1 MDNDLGHHL
10 TLGQLITIL
19 GSISLL
25 SPTISTI
32 FLAPN
37 VRGALDKRKREG
49 SIRLTDL
56 YEDDDGAVTEETER
70 EYSVRTQKSLVL
82 LAAAVGTG
90 CSYAASLRS
99 MMHEE
104 YSFIIGWWVYTAAW
118 TLMLLHALYFQF
130 ERDYL
135 KTFSCATHLLIASS
149 TMFIARGTEFLLS
162 FTDLDVSFNSADWW
176 LWSSQIVAAVLLTI
190 AASCV
195 PRRPSVEKDG
205 RKVDDATSS
214 SIYSRVLFSW
224 MSDIFDKGWKTG
236 HLDESDMKRLP
247 ATHRSKNLYEKFRAL
262 KQRSKLWWTIFN
274 AHRGY
279 FAIQYVY
286 QTIMCATQFLPH
298 FMMLRILEALQRSA
312 KRPDGSTGNAWVWV
326 VGMFVS
332 MLVNATFTNALYWV
346 SFGQMNLYIRNELAS
361 LIFNK
366 TLRKKDVKGGQKAE
380 EKKDGE
386 DTAES
391 GTETDDSTPK
401 DKKDGEEKSDE
412 DSLEGL
418 RQGVVNLIA
427 VDSVRVADFG
437 CWSFIFYEAGL
448 SIGIGFAFLWQIL
461 GWQSICAG
469 FTLYLVLTPFN
480 QFFAKVYLAATDKVM
495 KVRDKKL
502 AVVSEALQGIRQIK
516 FAALE
521 DQWQKRIEDVRKD
534 EMNQVWRTVIAES
547 WLMACWIFGPIFLAA
562 ICLGTYAVVYGTL
575 TPAVAFT
582 ALAVFQELEFAM
594 SIVPELIGDMM
605 DAKVSA
611 ERIQKHLDSAE
622 KEDYI
627 KESSKIAFTDAT
639 IAWAAD
645 DDEKEEDKFV
655 IRDINADFPIGEL
668 SLITGATGSGKS
680 LMLAALLGEADLL
693 SGSLEMPRPLPK
705 ALRYDPKATADG
717 WVLTGST
724 AYVSQIPWIEN
735 ATIKDN
741 ILFGLPFD
749 EKRYTEVLRVCSL
762 TKDMEML
769 EDGDL
774 TAIGEQGIN
783 LSGGQKWRISL
794 ARAVYSRA
802 GILIFDDIFSA
813 VDAHVGKEI
822 FKNCLTGEIMKGR
835 TRILVTHHVQLCLPK
850 TEYIVELKD
859 GKVERAALVTDLKR
873 TGSLTKIIEQE
884 EEAQKHDQDMT
895 EESAIEDGSSSGSS
909 AEASSDGTVVEPVVQ
924 QEAKKPRT
932 FVEKEAR
939 EKGAVKFSVYRKYM
953 EASGGNRFWIFCI
966 GFFIASQGL
975 SLGRQWWMKLWTG
988 SAEAA
993 SATMHMHMSTSFTQ
1007 HVSQQFVA
1015 VMTEEK
1021 SLVYWLG
1028 FYILIC
1034 FFTGIFATLKYFIV
1048 ALGSY
1053 RASINLFNQMTHT
1066 VLRAPTRW
1074 FDTTPVGRI
1083 LNRFSADFT
1092 KIDSNLA
1099 NHIAFFGYSV
1109 LSLVAIVIAA
1119 AFITPIMLICAVV
1132 LFGVGLALAVYYL
1145 KTARE
1150 IKRIESVNKSPIFE
1164 LFGSV
1169 LLGVGTIRA
1178 FGESEAYIEK
1188 MDKRIDTYAE
1198 ATYYTNLA
1206 NRWMGIRMT
1215 YLGAVFSTLVAGLVV
1230 TIPNMDAALAG
1241 FAMSFAMEYT
1251 FAMIW
1256 ALRRYADL
1264 ELDFNAAERVIE
1276 YSIIPTEDQSGATP
1290 PAAWPHEGK
1299 VEVKDLV
1306 VAYADDLNPVL
1317 KGISFDVKPRERVG
1331 VVGRTGAGKS
1341 SLTLAI
1347 FRFLKAREGSIVID
1361 GLDISKITLKDLRSR
1376 LAIIPQDPVL
1386 FSGTIRSNLDPFDEH
1401 TDEECRTALERVNL
1415 VSTTSTP
1422 PSGTATPIPAP
1433 EADGTAAAVAAE
1445 AASIAST
1452 STGSSISANKNTNI
1466 FNSLDSKVSEGGLN
1480 LSQGQRQLLCLARV
1494 ILTGASILVMD
1505 EATSSIDH
1513 ETDAKIQEAIRETRY
1528 TVITIAHRL
1537 NTIMDYDRVLVLSS
1551 GKVVEYDS
1559 PKALLDDPDGVF
1571 RGMCKQTGQ
1580 IEEFQRIASRAWAQR
1595 RSL

>member
-1 MDNDLGHHL
+1 MDGDSQHHL

-19 GSISLL
+19 GSISLFA
-25 SPTISTI
+25 PTVSTF
-32 FLAPN
+32 FLAPS

-49 SIRLTDL
+49 PIRLTEL
-56 YEDDDGAVTEETER
+56 YEDEDGAITESSEK
-70 EYSVRTQKSLVL
+70 EYSVRLQKSLVL
-82 LAAAVGTG
+82 LAAAAGTA

-99 MMHEE
+99 MMHDD

-118 TLMLLHALYFQF
+118 TLMLLHSLYFQF

-149 TMFIARGTEFLLS
+149 TMFVARGTEFLLS
-162 FTDLDVSFNSADWW
+162 FTDLQVSFNSADWW
-176 LWSSQIVAAVLLTI
+176 LWSSQLVAATVLI
-190 AASCV
+190 FAASCV

-205 RKVDDATSS
+205 RKVDDINAS
-214 SIYSRVLFSW
+214 SIYSFMMFNW
-224 MSDIFDKGWKTG
+224 MSDIFAKGWRTG
-236 HLDESDMKRLP
+236 HLDESDMKLLP
-247 ATHRSKNLYEKFRAL
+247 AGHRSKNLYENFRAL
-262 KQRSKLWWTIFN
+262 KQQNKLWWTIFS

-279 FAIQYVY
+279 FAVQYFY
-286 QTIMCATQFLPH
+286 QTVMCATQFLPH
-298 FMMLRILEALQRSA
+298 FMMLQILKALEKSA
-312 KRPDGSTGNAWVWV
+312 KKPDGSTGNAWVWV
-326 VGMFVS
+326 VGMFVA
-332 MLVNATFTNALYWV
+332 MLVNAAFSNLLYWI
-346 SFGQMNLYIRNELAS
+346 SFGQMNLYIRNELAT

-366 TLRKKDVKGGQKAE
+366 TMRKKDVKGGQKAE
-380 EKKDGE
+380 KKDGE
-386 DTAES
+386 DSAES
-391 GTETDDSTPK
+391 DAESEDSTAKDK
-401 DKKDGEEKSDE
+401 DKKKSKQESEEDTLK
-412 DSLEGL
+412 GL

-427 VDSVRVADFG
+427 VDASRVSDFG
-437 CWSFIFYEAGL
+437 CWSFIFYEAAL

-469 FTLYLVLTPFN
+469 LVLYVVLTPFN
-480 QFFAKVYLAATDKVM
+480 QFIAKIYLEATDKVM

-521 DQWQKRIEDVRKD
+521 DQWQKRIEDVRQD
-534 EMNQVWRTVIAES
+534 EMNQIWRTVIANS

-562 ICLGTYAVVYGTL
+562 ICLGTYAVIYGSL
-575 TPAVAFT
+575 SPAVAFT

-627 KESSKIAFTDAT
+627 KSSAKIAFTNAT
-639 IAWAAD
+639 IAWASD
-645 DDEKEEDKFV
+645 DDEKEEDRFA
-655 IRDINADFPIGEL
+655 IRDINVEFPVGEL

-693 SGSLEMPRPLPK
+693 NGSLEMPRPLPK
-705 ALRYDPKATADG
+705 ALRYDSKATADG
-717 WVLTGST
+717 WILTGSA

-741 ILFGLPFD
+741 VLFGLPLD
-749 EKRYTEVLRVCSL
+749 EKRYTEVIRVCSL
-762 TKDMEML
+762 KKDMEML
-769 EDGDL
+769 EDGDM

-850 TEYIVELKD
+850 TDYIVELKD
-859 GKVERAALVTDLKR
+859 GRVERAASVTELKR

-884 EEAQKHDQDMT
+884 EEAQKHDKDMN
-895 EESAIEDGSSSGSS
+895 EELAIEVIAESSSQ
-909 AEASSDGTVVEPVVQ
+909 ANGTANGTAVVVKEP
-924 QEAKKPRT
+924 KKPRT
-932 FVEKEAR
+932 FIEKEAR
-939 EKGAVKFSVYRKYM
+939 EKGAIKFSVYKKYTQ
-953 EASGGNRFWIFCI
+953 ASGGLPFWTICI
-966 GFFIASQGL
+966 GFFVISQVL
-975 SLGRQWWMKLWTG
+975 NLGRQWWMKLWTG
-988 SAEAA
+988 SEEAA
-993 SATMHMHMSTSFTQ
+993 AAMHLHTTTSFTH
-1007 HVSQQFVA
+1007 HVSQQFVT

-1021 SLVYWLG
+1021 SLAYWLG

-1034 FFTGIFATLKYFIV
+1034 FFTGLFATLKYFIV

-1053 RASINLFNQMTHT
+1053 RASINLFNAMTYS

-1083 LNRFSADFT
+1083 LNRFSADFN

-1099 NHIAFFGYSV
+1099 NHIAFFGYSL
-1109 LSLVAIVIAA
+1109 LSLVGIVVAA
-1119 AFITPIMLICAVV
+1119 AFITPLMLVCAII
-1132 LFGVGLALAVYYL
+1132 LFGIGLALSLYYL

-1178 FGESEAYIEK
+1178 FGEGEAYIEK

-1198 ATYYTNLA
+1198 ATYYNHLA
-1206 NRWMGIRMT
+1206 NRWMSIRMT

-1230 TIPNMDAALAG
+1230 TLPDMDAALAG

-1264 ELDFNAAERVIE
+1264 ELDFNAGERVIE
-1276 YSIIPTEDQSGATP
+1276 YSVIETEDQSGATP

-1306 VAYADDLNPVL
+1306 VAYADDLDPVL
-1317 KGISFDVKPRERVG
+1317 KGVSFDVKPRERVG

-1401 TDEECRTALERVNL
+1401 TDEECRTALSSVNL
-1415 VSTTSTP
+1415 VSTTTAP
-1422 PSGTATPIPAP
+1422 TSGTVTPTNLS
-1433 EADGTAAAVAAE
+1433 GTTTPGG
-1445 AASIAST
+1445 AST
-1452 STGSSISANKNTNI
+1452 SSGNSNKNSNI
-1466 FNSLDSKVSEGGLN
+1466 FSSLDSKVSEGGLN

-1513 ETDAKIQEAIRETRY
+1513 ETDAKIQEAIRETNY

-1537 NTIMDYDRVLVLSS
+1537 NTIMDYDRVLVLEG
-1551 GKVVEYDS
+1551 GKVVEYDA
-1559 PKALLDDPDGVF
+1559 PKKLLEVKEGKF
-1571 RGMCKQTGQ
+1571 RGMCEQTGQ
-1580 IEEFQRIASRAWAQR
+1580 IEEFTKVAEKAWENRRI
-1595 RSL
+1595 

>member
-1 MDNDLGHHL
+1 MDDTSQKHHL
-10 TLGQLITIL
+10 TLGQLVTIL
-19 GSISLL
+19 ASISLL
-25 SPTISTI
+25 APAVSTF

-37 VRGALDKRKREG
+37 VRGALDKRKRG
-49 SIRLTDL
+49 VFIRLTDS
-56 YEDDDGAVTEETER
+56 YEDEDGVVTENSEK
-70 EYSVRTQKSLVL
+70 EYSVRLQKAVVL
-82 LAAAVGTG
+82 LAAAAGTG

-99 MMHEE
+99 MMHEDF
-104 YSFIIGWWVYTAAW
+104 SFIIGWWGYTAAW
-118 TLMLLHALYFQF
+118 TLILLHSLYFQF

-135 KTFSCATHLLIASS
+135 KTFTCAAHLLTAAF
-149 TMFIARGTEFLLS
+149 TMFVARGTEFLLS
-162 FTDLDVSFNSADWW
+162 FTDLQVSFNTADWW
-176 LWSSQIVAAVLLTI
+176 LWSAQVVAAAFLTI

-205 RKVDDATSS
+205 RKVDDANAS
-214 SIYSRVLFSW
+214 SIYSLIMFAW
-224 MSDIFDKGWKTG
+224 MSDLFAKGWKTG
-236 HLDESDMKRLP
+236 HLDESDMKLLP
-247 ATHRSKNLYEKFRAL
+247 STHRSKNLYQNFRTIT
-262 KQRSKLWWTIFN
+262 RRNKLWWTLFD
-274 AHRGY
+274 AHKSY
-279 FAIQYVY
+279 FAVQYFY
-286 QTIMCATQFLPH
+286 QTIICATQFLPH
-298 FMMLRILEALQRSA
+298 FMMLQILKALEISA
-312 KRPDGSTGNAWVWV
+312 KKPGGGTGNAWVWV

-332 MLVNATFTNALYWV
+332 MLINATFTNALYWI
-346 SFGQMNLYIRNELAS
+346 SFGQMNLFIRNELAS

-366 TLRKKDVKGGQKAE
+366 TMRKKDVKGGQKAE
-380 EKKDGE
+380 KKDGE
-386 DTAES
+386 DDSTES
-391 GTETDDSTPK
+391 GAETEDSTGN
-401 DKKDGEEKSDE
+401 DKKKSEEGSEE
-412 DSLEGL
+412 DSLKGL

-427 VDSVRVADFG
+427 VDSVRVSDFG
-437 CWSFIFYEAGL
+437 CWSFIFYEAAL

-461 GWQSICAG
+461 GWQSICSG
-469 FTLYLVLTPFN
+469 LVLYVILTPLN
-480 QFFAKVYLAATDKVM
+480 QFIAKIYLEASDKVM
-495 KVRDKKL
+495 KVRDRKL

-534 EMNQVWRTVIAES
+534 EMNQVWRTVIANT
-547 WLMACWIFGPIFLAA
+547 WLMACWIFGPVFLAA
-562 ICLGTYAVVYGTL
+562 ICLGTYAVIYGSL
-575 TPAVAFT
+575 SPAVAFT
-582 ALAVFQELEFAM
+582 ALAIFHELEFAM

-627 KESSKIAFTDAT
+627 KSSDKIAFTDAT
-639 IAWAAD
+639 IAWASD
-645 DDEKEEDKFV
+645 SDEKEEDRFV
-655 IRDINADFPIGEL
+655 IRDINVNFPVGEL

-693 SGSLEMPRPLPK
+693 TGSLEMPRPLPK
-705 ALRYDPKATADG
+705 ALRYDSKANADC
-717 WVLTGST
+717 WVLAGSA

-749 EKRYTEVLRVCSL
+749 ERRYAEVLRVCSL
-762 TKDMEML
+762 KKDMEML
-769 EDGDL
+769 EDGDM

-859 GKVERAALVTDLKR
+859 GQVERAASVTDLKR

-884 EEAQKHDQDMT
+884 DEAQKHDKDT
-895 EESAIEDGSSSGSS
+895 NEELAIEVIAESSNQANGNGN
-909 AEASSDGTVVEPVVQ
+909 GTTVAAKEP
-924 QEAKKPRT
+924 KKPRT

-939 EKGAVKFSVYRKYM
+939 EKGAIRFSVYRKYIQS
-953 EASGGNRFWIFCI
+953 SGGIPFWTVSI
-966 GFFIASQGL
+966 GFFVVSQAL
-975 SLGRQWWMKLWTG
+975 SLGQQWWVKLWTG
-988 SAEAA
+988 SEATA
-993 SATMHMHMSTSFTQ
+993 AAVHLQTTDSFTH
-1007 HVSQQFVA
+1007 HVSRQFFK

-1021 SLVYWLG
+1021 SLTYWLS

-1034 FFTGIFATLKYFIV
+1034 FFSGLFATLKYFIV

-1053 RASINLFNQMTHT
+1053 RASINLFNNMTHA

-1109 LSLVAIVIAA
+1109 LSLVGIVIAA
-1119 AFITPIMLICAVV
+1119 AFITPIMLICAII
-1132 LFGVGLALAVYYL
+1132 LFGVGLALALYYL
-1145 KTARE
+1145 KTARD

-1178 FGESEAYIEK
+1178 FGEGETYIEK

-1215 YLGAVFSTLVAGLVV
+1215 YLGAVFSTIVGGLVV
-1230 TIPNMDAALAG
+1230 TLPDMDAALAG

-1276 YSIIPTEDQSGATP
+1276 YSVIETEDQSGATP

-1299 VEVKDLV
+1299 VEVKDLI
-1306 VAYADDLNPVL
+1306 VAYAEDLDPVL
-1317 KGISFDVKPRERVG
+1317 KGITFDVKPRERVG

-1347 FRFLKAREGSIVID
+1347 FRFLRAREGSIVID

-1376 LAIIPQDPVL
+1376 IAIIPQDPVL
-1386 FSGTIRSNLDPFDEH
+1386 FSGSIRSNLDPFDEH
-1401 TDEECRTALERVNL
+1401 TDEECRNALARVNL
-1415 VSTTSTP
+1415 VNTSSTA
-1422 PSGTATPIPAP
+1422 PSGTATPIPPGSTTPGA
-1433 EADGTAAAVAAE
+1433 
-1445 AASIAST
+1445 AST
-1452 STGSSISANKNTNI
+1452 SSAGNKNTNI
-1466 FNSLDSKVSEGGLN
+1466 FSSLDSKVSEGGLN

-1513 ETDAKIQEAIRETRY
+1513 ETDAKIQEAIRETNY

-1537 NTIMDYDRVLVLSS
+1537 NTIMDYDRVLVLE
-1551 GKVVEYDS
+1551 GGRVVEFDS
-1559 PKALLDDPDGVF
+1559 PKELLGVEGGVF
-1571 RGMCKQTGQ
+1571 RGMCEQTGQ
-1580 IEEFQRIASRAWAQR
+1580 VEEFERVAGRAWESR
-1595 RSL
+1595 KP

>member
-1 MDNDLGHHL
+1 MDDSSQKHHL
-10 TLGQLITIL
+10 TLGQLVTTL
-19 GSISLL
+19 ASLAL
-25 SPTISTI
+25 
-32 FLAPN
+32 LAPAVSTFFIAPK

-56 YEDDDGAVTEETER
+56 YEDEDGVVTEESEGQ
-70 EYSVRTQKSLVL
+70 YSVRLQKSLVL
-82 LAAAVGTG
+82 LAAAAGTG

-99 MMHEE
+99 MMHNDF
-104 YSFIIGWWVYTAAW
+104 SFIIGWWVYTGAW
-118 TLMLLHALYFQF
+118 TLILSHSLYFQF

-135 KTFSCATHLLIASS
+135 KTFSCATHLAVAGFA
-149 TMFIARGTEFLLS
+149 MFIARGTEFLLS
-162 FTDLDVSFNSADWW
+162 FTDLQVSFNTADWW
-176 LWSSQIVAAVLLTI
+176 LWSSQLVAATILTI

-205 RKVDDATSS
+205 RKVDDATAS
-214 SIYSRVLFSW
+214 SIYSLMMFAW
-224 MSDIFDKGWKTG
+224 MSDLFTKGWKTG
-236 HLDESDMKRLP
+236 HLDESDMKLLP
-247 ATHRSKNLYEKFRAL
+247 ATHRSKDLYERFRAL
-262 KQRSKLWWTIFN
+262 TQRNKLWWTIFN
-274 AHRGY
+274 AHKSY
-279 FAIQYVY
+279 FFVQYVY

-298 FMMLRILEALQRSA
+298 FMMLQILKALEKSV
-312 KRPDGSTGNAWVWV
+312 KKPGSGTGNAWVWV
-326 VGMFVS
+326 VGMFVG
-332 MLVNATFTNALYWV
+332 MILNATFTNALYWI
-346 SFGQMNLYIRNELAS
+346 SFGKMNLFIRNELAS

-366 TLRKKDVKGGQKAE
+366 TMRKKDVKGGQKAE

-386 DTAES
+386 DAATES
-391 GTETDDSTPK
+391 GAETEDSTGK
-401 DKKDGEEKSDE
+401 DKKKDKEESEE
-412 DSLEGL
+412 DSLKGL

-427 VDSVRVADFG
+427 VDTVRVADFG
-437 CWSFIFYEAGL
+437 CWSFIFYEAAL

-461 GWQSICAG
+461 GWQSICSG
-469 FTLYLVLTPFN
+469 LVLYVVLTPLN
-480 QFFAKVYLAATDKVM
+480 QFIAKIYLEATDKVM
-495 KVRDKKL
+495 KVRDRKL

-534 EMNQVWRTVIAES
+534 EMNQVWRTVIANS

-562 ICLGTYAVVYGTL
+562 ICLGTYAVIYGSL
-575 TPAVAFT
+575 SPAIAFT

-594 SIVPELIGDMM
+594 SVVPELIGDMM

-611 ERIQKHLDSAE
+611 ERIQKHLDSDE

-627 KESSKIAFTDAT
+627 KESAKIAFTNAT
-639 IAWAAD
+639 IAWASDAE
-645 DDEKEEDKFV
+645 EKEEDKFV
-655 IRDINADFPIGEL
+655 IRDINVDFPVGEL

-693 SGSLEMPRPLPK
+693 TGSLEMPRPLPK
-705 ALRYDPKATADG
+705 ALRYDSKANADG
-717 WVLTGST
+717 WVLTGSA

-735 ATIKDN
+735 AIIKDN

-749 EKRYTEVLRVCSL
+749 EKRYTEVIRVCSL
-762 TKDMEML
+762 KKDMEML
-769 EDGDL
+769 EDGDM

-859 GKVERAALVTDLKR
+859 GAVERAASVTDLKR

-884 EEAQKHDQDMT
+884 EEAQKVDKDT
-895 EESAIEDGSSSGSS
+895 SEELAIEVIAESS
-909 AEASSDGTVVEPVVQ
+909 AQANGNGTTVTVQTEAK
-924 QEAKKPRT
+924 KKPRT

-939 EKGAVKFSVYRKYM
+939 EKGAIKFSVYRKYI
-953 EASGGNRFWIFCI
+953 ESSGGLPFWTLCI
-966 GFFIASQGL
+966 GFFVVSQGL
-975 SLGRQWWMKLWTG
+975 NLGRQWWMKLWTG
-988 SAEAA
+988 SDEAA
-993 SATMHMHMSTSFTQ
+993 AAMHLQTTSSFTH
-1007 HVSQQFVA
+1007 HVSQQFAV

-1028 FYILIC
+1028 FYVLIC
-1034 FFTGIFATLKYFIV
+1034 FFTGLFATLKYFIV

-1053 RASINLFNQMTHT
+1053 RASINLFNNMTHT

-1109 LSLVAIVIAA
+1109 LSLVGIVIAA
-1119 AFITPIMLICAVV
+1119 AFITPIMLICAII
-1132 LFGVGLALAVYYL
+1132 LFGVGLALALFYL

-1178 FGESEAYIEK
+1178 FGESEAYIDK
-1188 MDKRIDTYAE
+1188 MDKRIDTYAQ

-1215 YLGAVFSTLVAGLVV
+1215 YLGAVFSTLVGGLVV
-1230 TIPNMDAALAG
+1230 TLPDMDAALAG

-1276 YSIIPTEDQSGATP
+1276 YSVIQTEDQSGATP

-1306 VAYADDLNPVL
+1306 VAYADDLDPVL

-1347 FRFLKAREGSIVID
+1347 FRFLRAREGSIVID
-1361 GLDISKITLKDLRSR
+1361 GLDISNISLKELRSR

-1401 TDEECRTALERVNL
+1401 SDEECRNALERVNL
-1415 VSTTSTP
+1415 VNTS
-1422 PSGTATPIPAP
+1422 SGTATPTGNAS
-1433 EADGTAAAVAAE
+1433 GTATPG
-1445 AASIAST
+1445 AASTT
-1452 STGSSISANKNTNI
+1452 STGNTANKNTNI
-1466 FNSLDSKVSEGGLN
+1466 FSSLDSKVSEGGLN

-1513 ETDAKIQEAIRETRY
+1513 ETDAKIQEAIRETNY

-1537 NTIMDYDRVLVLSS
+1537 NTIMDYDRVLVLEA
-1551 GKVVEYDS
+1551 GKVVEFGS
-1559 PKALLDDPDGVF
+1559 PKELLEVEGGKGVF
-1571 RGMCKQTGQ
+1571 RSMCEQTGQ
-1580 IEEFQRIASRAWAQR
+1580 IDEFIKIAGEASETR
-1595 RSL
+1595 RR

>member
-1 MDNDLGHHL
+1 MEDYASQKHHL
-10 TLGQLITIL
+10 TLGQLVTIL
-19 GSISLL
+19 ASISLFA
-25 SPTISTI
+25 PAVSTF

-56 YEDDDGAVTEETER
+56 YEDEDGVVTEDSER
-70 EYSVRTQKSLVL
+70 QYSVRLQKSVVL
-82 LAAAVGTG
+82 LAAAAGTG

-99 MMHEE
+99 MMHNDF
-104 YSFIIGWWVYTAAW
+104 SFIIGWWGYTAAW
-118 TLMLLHALYFQF
+118 TLILLHSLYFQF

-135 KTFSCATHLLIASS
+135 KTFSCAIHLLTAASI
-149 TMFIARGTEFLLS
+149 MFIARGTEFILS
-162 FTDLDVSFNSADWW
+162 FTDLQVSFNAADWW
-176 LWSSQIVAAVLLTI
+176 LWSGQVVAATILTI

-205 RKVDDATSS
+205 KKVDDANSS
-214 SIYSRVLFSW
+214 SAYSLLMFAW
-224 MSDIFDKGWKTG
+224 MSDLFAKGWKTG
-236 HLDESDMKRLP
+236 HLEESDMKLLP
-247 ATHRSKNLYEKFRAL
+247 ATHRTKELYEKFRAL
-262 KQRSKLWWTIFN
+262 KQRNKLWWTIFS

-279 FAIQYVY
+279 FAVQYLY
-286 QTIMCATQFLPH
+286 QTAICLTQFLPH
-298 FMMLRILEALQRSA
+298 FMMLQILKALEHSA
-312 KRPDGSTGNAWVWV
+312 KKPNGGPGNAWVWV
-326 VGMFVS
+326 VGLFAAMI
-332 MLVNATFTNALYWV
+332 VNSTFTNALFWI
-346 SFGQMNLYIRNELAS
+346 SFGQMNLFIRNELAS

-366 TLRKKDVKGGQKAE
+366 TMRKKDVKGGQKAE
-380 EKKDGE
+380 EKDGE
-386 DTAES
+386 ADSATDSGAE
-391 GTETDDSTPK
+391 TEDSTAK
-401 DKKDGEEKSDE
+401 DKKKTKEESEE
-412 DSLEGL
+412 DSLKGL

-437 CWSFIFYEAGL
+437 CWSFIFYEAAL

-461 GWQSICAG
+461 GWQSICSG
-469 FTLYLVLTPFN
+469 LVLYVVLTPIN
-480 QFFAKVYLAATDKVM
+480 QFIAKIYLEASDKVM

-534 EMNQVWRTVIAES
+534 EMNQVWITVIANT

-562 ICLGTYAVVYGTL
+562 ICLGTYAVIYGSL
-575 TPAVAFT
+575 TPAIAFT

-627 KESSKIAFTDAT
+627 KESSKIAFTNAT
-639 IAWAAD
+639 IAWASD
-645 DDEKEEDKFV
+645 SDEKEEDRFV
-655 IRDINADFPIGEL
+655 IRDINIDFPVGEL

-693 SGSLEMPRPLPK
+693 TGSLEMPRPLPK
-705 ALRYDPKATADG
+705 ALRYDSKANSDG
-717 WVLTGST
+717 WVLSGST

-741 ILFGLPFD
+741 ILFCLPFD
-749 EKRYTEVLRVCSL
+749 EKRYNEVIRVCSL
-762 TKDMEML
+762 KKDMEML
-769 EDGDL
+769 EDGDM

-822 FKNCLTGEIMKGR
+822 FNNCLTGEIMKGR

-850 TEYIVELKD
+850 TEYIVELKE
-859 GKVERAALVTDLKR
+859 GQVERAASVTDLKR

-884 EEAQKHDQDMT
+884 EEAQKHDQDMN
-895 EESAIEDGSSSGSS
+895 EELAIEVIAESSGQ
-909 AEASSDGTVVEPVVQ
+909 ANGNTNGTTMVVND
-924 QEAKKPRT
+924 AKKPRT

-939 EKGAVKFSVYRKYM
+939 EKGAIKFSVYSKYIQS
-953 EASGGNRFWIFCI
+953 SGGIPFWMICI
-966 GFFIASQGL
+966 GFFVVSQAL
-975 SLGRQWWMKLWTG
+975 NLGRQWWMKLWTG
-988 SAEAA
+988 SEATA
-993 SATMHMHMSTSFTQ
+993 AAVHLQTTTSFTH
-1007 HVSQQFVA
+1007 HVSQQFFK

-1021 SLVYWLG
+1021 SLTYWLG
-1028 FYILIC
+1028 FYVLIC
-1034 FFTGIFATLKYFIV
+1034 FLCGLFATLKYFVV

-1053 RASINLFNQMTHT
+1053 HASINLFNSMTHT
-1066 VLRAPTRW
+1066 ILRAPTRW

-1099 NHIAFFGYSV
+1099 GHIAFFGYSV
-1109 LSLVAIVIAA
+1109 LSLVGIVIAA
-1119 AFITPIMLICAVV
+1119 AFITPVMLVCAVV
-1132 LFGVGLALAVYYL
+1132 LFGIGLAIAVYYL

-1178 FGESEAYIEK
+1178 FGEGEAYIEK
-1188 MDKRIDTYAE
+1188 MDKRIDTYAQ

-1215 YLGAVFSTLVAGLVV
+1215 YLGAVFSTLVGGLVV
-1230 TIPNMDAALAG
+1230 TLPNMDAALAG

-1276 YSIIPTEDQSGATP
+1276 YSVIEIEDQSGATP

-1306 VAYADDLNPVL
+1306 VAYAEDLDPVL

-1341 SLTLAI
+1341 SLTLAV
-1347 FRFLKAREGSIVID
+1347 FRFLRAREGSIVID

-1376 LAIIPQDPVL
+1376 IAIIPQDPVL
-1386 FSGTIRSNLDPFDEH
+1386 FSGTIRSNLDPFGDH
-1401 TDEECRTALERVNL
+1401 TDEDCRNALSRVNL
-1415 VSTTSTP
+1415 VNTDTTAP
-1422 PSGTATPIPAP
+1422 ASGTATPIPQ
-1433 EADGTAAAVAAE
+1433 GAATPG
-1445 AASIAST
+1445 AAST
-1452 STGSSISANKNTNI
+1452 TGSTTRNTNI
-1466 FNSLDSKVSEGGLN
+1466 FSSLDSKVSEGGLN

-1513 ETDAKIQEAIRETRY
+1513 ETDAKIQEAIRETNY

-1537 NTIMDYDRVLVLSS
+1537 NTIMDYDRVLVLES
-1551 GKVVEYDS
+1551 GRVVEFES
-1559 PKALLDDPDGVF
+1559 PKALLEVEGGVF
-1571 RGMCKQTGQ
+1571 RGMCEQTGQ
-1580 IEEFQRIASRAWAQR
+1580 IEEFVKVAGKAWEER
-1595 RSL
+1595 RV

>member
-1 MDNDLGHHL
+1 MDDSSQKHHL
-10 TLGQLITIL
+10 TLGQLVTIL
-19 GSISLL
+19 ASISFFA
-25 SPTISTI
+25 PAVSTF

-56 YEDDDGAVTEETER
+56 YEDEDGAVTEESEKD
-70 EYSVRTQKSLVL
+70 YSVRLQKALVL
-82 LAAAVGTG
+82 LAAAAGTG

-99 MMHEE
+99 MIHQDF
-104 YSFIIGWWVYTAAW
+104 SFIIGWWGYTATW
-118 TLMLLHALYFQF
+118 TLILLHSLYFQF

-135 KTFSCATHLLIASS
+135 KTFACATHLLTAAFI
-149 TMFIARGTEFLLS
+149 MFVARGTEFLLS
-162 FTDLDVSFNSADWW
+162 FTDLQVSFNTADWW
-176 LWSSQIVAAVLLTI
+176 LWSGQVVAATALAI

-205 RKVDDATSS
+205 RQVDDANASS
-214 SIYSRVLFSW
+214 VYSLLMFNW
-224 MSDIFDKGWKTG
+224 MSDLFAKGWKTG
-236 HLDESDMKRLP
+236 RLEEADMKLLP
-247 ATHRSKNLYEKFRAL
+247 YSHRSKGLYQSFRAL

-274 AHRGY
+274 AHKSY
-279 FAIQYVY
+279 FLVQYFY
-286 QTIMCATQFLPH
+286 QTVVCLTQFLPH
-298 FMMLRILEALQRSA
+298 FMMLQILKALEISA
-312 KRPDGSTGNAWVWV
+312 KKPNGGTGNAWVWV
-326 VGMFVS
+326 VGLFVG
-332 MLVNATFTNALYWV
+332 MLLNATFTNALYWI
-346 SFGQMNLYIRNELAS
+346 SFGQMNLFIRNELAS

-366 TLRKKDVKGGQKAE
+366 TMRKKDVKGGQSAE
-380 EKKDGE
+380 KEDGE
-386 DTAES
+386 DAAADSGAE
-391 GTETDDSTPK
+391 TEDSTTK
-401 DKKDGEEKSDE
+401 DKKKTAEESEE
-412 DSLEGL
+412 DSLKGL

-427 VDSVRVADFG
+427 VDTVRVSDFG
-437 CWSFIFYEAGL
+437 CWSFIFYEAAL
-448 SIGIGFAFLWQIL
+448 SIGIGFAFLLQIL
-461 GWQSICAG
+461 GWQSICSG
-469 FTLYLVLTPFN
+469 LVLYVILTPIN
-480 QFFAKVYLAATDKVM
+480 QYIAKIYLEATDKVM

-534 EMNQVWRTVIAES
+534 EMNQVWRTVVANS

-562 ICLGTYAVVYGTL
+562 ICLGTYAVIYGSL
-575 TPAVAFT
+575 TPAIAFT

-627 KESSKIAFTDAT
+627 KPSEKITFTDAT
-639 IAWAAD
+639 IAWASD
-645 DDEKEEDKFV
+645 SDEKEEDRFV
-655 IRDINADFPIGEL
+655 IRDINVDFPVGEL

-693 SGSLEMPRPLPK
+693 AGSLEMPRPLPK
-705 ALRYDPKATADG
+705 ALRYDSKANADG
-717 WVLTGST
+717 WVLAGST

-741 ILFGLPFD
+741 VLFGLPFD
-749 EKRYTEVLRVCSL
+749 EKRYNEVLRVCSL
-762 TKDMEML
+762 KKDMEML
-769 EDGDL
+769 EDGDM

-822 FKNCLTGEIMKGR
+822 FKNCLTGEIMKDR

-859 GKVERAALVTDLKR
+859 GQIERAASVTELKR

-884 EEAQKHDQDMT
+884 EEAQKHDKEND
-895 EESAIEDGSSSGSS
+895 ELAIEVIAESSSQANGNSNGN
-909 AEASSDGTVVEPVVQ
+909 GTVAAKVP
-924 QEAKKPRT
+924 KKPRT

-939 EKGAVKFSVYRKYM
+939 EKGAIKFSVYRKYIQS
-953 EASGGNRFWIFCI
+953 SGGLPFWTICI
-966 GFFIASQGL
+966 GFFVVSQGL
-975 SLGRQWWMKLWTG
+975 NLGRQWWMKLWTG
-988 SAEAA
+988 SEATA
-993 SATMHMHMSTSFTQ
+993 AAIHLQTTTSFTH
-1007 HVSQQFVA
+1007 HVSQQFFK

-1028 FYILIC
+1028 FYVLIC
-1034 FFTGIFATLKYFIV
+1034 FFCGLFATLKYFIV

-1053 RASINLFNQMTHT
+1053 RASINLFNNMTHT

-1099 NHIAFFGYSV
+1099 GHIAFFGYSL
-1109 LSLVAIVIAA
+1109 LSLVGIVIAA
-1119 AFITPIMLICAVV
+1119 AFITPIMLVCAVI
-1132 LFGVGLALAVYYL
+1132 LFGIGLALALYYL
-1145 KTARE
+1145 QTARE

-1178 FGESEAYIEK
+1178 FGEGEAYIEK

-1215 YLGAVFSTLVAGLVV
+1215 YLGAVFSTLVGGLVV
-1230 TIPNMDAALAG
+1230 TLPGMDAALAG

-1264 ELDFNAAERVIE
+1264 ELDFNAAERVLE
-1276 YSIIPTEDQSGATP
+1276 YSVIETEDQSGATP

-1306 VAYADDLNPVL
+1306 VAYADDLDPVI
-1317 KGISFDVKPRERVG
+1317 KGITFDVKPRERVG

-1347 FRFLKAREGSIVID
+1347 FRFLKARQGSIVID

-1376 LAIIPQDPVL
+1376 IAIIPQDPVL
-1386 FSGTIRSNLDPFDEH
+1386 FSGSIKSNLDPFDEH
-1401 TDEECRTALERVNL
+1401 SDEECRNALARVNL
-1415 VSTTSTP
+1415 VNTGSTAP
-1422 PSGTATPIPAP
+1422 ASGTATPT
-1433 EADGTAAAVAAE
+1433 GAVTPG
-1445 AASIAST
+1445 AASTT
-1452 STGSSISANKNTNI
+1452 SSSSGNKNTNI
-1466 FNSLDSKVSEGGLN
+1466 FSSLDSKVSEGGLN

-1513 ETDAKIQEAIRETRY
+1513 ETDAKIQEAIRETNY

-1537 NTIMDYDRVLVLSS
+1537 NTIMDYDRVLVLEG
-1551 GKVVEYDS
+1551 GKVVEFQS
-1559 PKALLDDPDGVF
+1559 PKELLEKEDGVF
-1571 RGMCKQTGQ
+1571 RGMCEQTGQ
-1580 IEEFQRIASRAWAQR
+1580 IEEFVKVAGKAWESRR
-1595 RSL
+1595 V